1 MRQKSLLLLLAAAA
15 SAQTRITNWEEQ
27 HQRFVRQA
35 AFDRTELQ
43 GVDAA
48 HSRRG
53 RVHGD
58 VDVRQGRRRRF
69 VAGAAGR
76 RGLVREGGRRARG
89 RDGGGVLSI
98 TITRLG

>member
-1 MRQKSLLLLLAAAA
+1 MRLLLYIAAAA

-35 AFDRTELQ
+35 AFEERRRERLHGIVTEDL
-43 GVDAA
+43 G
-48 HSRRG
+48 RG
-53 RVHGD
+53 RVDGD
-58 VDVRQGRRRRF
+58 VDGRQGRRRRF

-89 RDGGGVLSI
+89 RDGRRVLEYHHE
-98 TITRLG
+98 